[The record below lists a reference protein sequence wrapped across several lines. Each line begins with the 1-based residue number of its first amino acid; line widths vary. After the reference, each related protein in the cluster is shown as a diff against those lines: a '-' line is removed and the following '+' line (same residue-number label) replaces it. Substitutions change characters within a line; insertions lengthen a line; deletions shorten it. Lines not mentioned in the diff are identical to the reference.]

1 MDNFAFNMIC
11 TGKTT
16 LADAIALAFAG
27 AGHKAAV
34 GYVIR
39 AGHKAF
45 THEAYRHL
53 DKPKRPDRIIF
64 LWSDYEKKEGYVAFP
79 FKMDAFGCADFAAR
93 WLDECAYGREPDHD
107 GDNEKGWRVYN
118 ESWGHVEDLHSAIIA
133 VAPAWAC
140 YGK

>member
-11 TGKTT
+11 TGKKT

-27 AGHKAAV
+27 SGHKAAV

-39 AGHKAF
+39 AGHEAF

-140 YGK
+140 YGR